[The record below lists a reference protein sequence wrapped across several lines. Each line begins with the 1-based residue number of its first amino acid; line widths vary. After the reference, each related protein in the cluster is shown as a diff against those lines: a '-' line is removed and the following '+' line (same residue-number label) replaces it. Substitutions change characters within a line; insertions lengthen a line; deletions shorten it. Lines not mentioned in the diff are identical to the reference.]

1 LIDYIS
7 KLYFDYISKNNMSV
21 ANLSRMLSTSFK
33 LSNAAFGREL
43 QEGEFETLEA
53 LSTLGAITVA
63 CPRN

>member
-1 LIDYIS
+1 
-7 KLYFDYISKNNMSV
+7 M
-21 ANLSRMLSTSFK
+21 RR
-33 LSNAAFGREL
+33 FGREL